1 MLPPQRVSA
10 ALTPSCRR
18 RGCGTAARE
27 AKTGDKPPSPAVRI
41 RPGTRPPCR
50 ADFSRLRDAIADARL
65 YGNVKLETAL
75 QPRGGRTA
83 EHEIHRLRLN
93 PPHTHGRGVKRT
105 NGTGFLPFAS
115 QARL

>member
-1 MLPPQRVSA
+1 MLPTECVRRSDTILPPTDA
-10 ALTPSCRR
+10 ALRLARR
-18 RGCGTAARE
+18 
-27 AKTGDKPPSPAVRI
+27 KTGDKPPSPAVRI

-93 PPHTHGRGVKRT
+93 PPHTHGRGQKRT
-105 NGTGFLPFAS
+105 NGTGFLPFATLTPS
-115 QARL
+115 